1 LIKFSIRQLKLS
13 DKRFIFNLYNLGVN
27 LKKFK
32 NKKMISF
39 KNHSNWFSKI
49 IDSENDIIYIA
60 NINNIKIG
68 YIKFKI
74 FNGSYS
80 TISIIINPKYQNLG
94 IGSKLLLKSLNKL
107 NKYMNI
113 NIFYSEI
120 LKKNKISLNF
130 FKRNGFVEVENK
142 KNIKISYNKKNY
154 LLIKKN
160 DKKKFHK

>member
-1 LIKFSIRQLKLS
+1 
-13 DKRFIFNLYNLGVN
+13 
-27 LKKFK
+27 
-32 NKKMISF
+32 MISF

-160 DKKKFHK
+160 DNKKFHK